1 LKERIMEPLAETIQ
15 PSNDKEIGEFACFVL
30 DEERYAVDILKVR
43 EVARYQTVSRLPRF
57 PSFVEGVINL
67 RGNII
72 PVVDMRK
79 RFGLAPAD
87 PTKRTRIIIMSV
99 IGKIIGVIVDEA
111 REVVRVPMSE
121 VKQPPKF
128 VKDIESDYLS
138 GVIEREKGL
147 IFILDFDMDFHI
159 GGKDQAV
166 R

>member
-1 LKERIMEPLAETIQ
+1 MEPVSETIQ
-15 PSNDKEIGEFACFVL
+15 PSSDKGIGEFACFVVN
-30 DEERYAVDILKVR
+30 EERYAVDIMKVK
-43 EVARYQTVSRLPRF
+43 EVSRYQTVSRLPRF

-79 RFGLAPAD
+79 RLGIASVD

-99 IGKIIGVIVDEA
+99 VGKILGVIVDEA

-138 GVIEREKGL
+138 GVIERENGL
-147 IFILDFDMDFHI
+147 IFILDFDRIFSSEEKAGLSAGMHE
-159 GGKDQAV
+159 
-166 R
+166 